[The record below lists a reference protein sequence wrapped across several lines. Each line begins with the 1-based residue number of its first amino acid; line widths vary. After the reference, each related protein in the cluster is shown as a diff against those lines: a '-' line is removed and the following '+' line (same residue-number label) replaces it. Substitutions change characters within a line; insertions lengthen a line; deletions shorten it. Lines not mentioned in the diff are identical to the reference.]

1 MKTNKFLVMAA
12 MALGLGVFAA
22 CSNDDD
28 LGGKPSSNEGTT
40 YMSITLSMPQSTG
53 TRADGQNQANPEYNY
68 LGQWAGLDEIKEI
81 EIYVFNSD
89 GDLEPKEGERIH
101 KFKTGE
107 FQMVAPN
114 TDNTVSIKPLKGIKV
129 LPGEKTV
136 YVVVN
141 PTTESTALLNGKTKL
156 TEFKVAYEG
165 ALKTLTAEGN
175 ASTTAN
181 TVADKIAKIDSDS
194 KKDVI
199 LMTVT
204 KAGTVKVEEGISEA
218 TTLNDPTKN
227 RAKVEVKRAVA
238 RVMITTKK
246 ETYEVKGDDALT
258 PSIIEPDALL
268 GTISDIKYVVAQG
281 EKALYFQQK
290 VNEGN
295 ENLSIETVSSSFVPS
310 GKEFY
315 TARDHYDYT
324 GLWRGY
330 STSGIS
336 GITVPTKILYDENKD
351 TALGNISDDLKKS
364 LWGEFILP
372 NTHTWGATQD
382 ATGYRKGNTA
392 YVLVRAKFKPAKVVM
407 ADGEVN
413 TSYPENQDF
422 YLGRNG
428 VFYENNEVAHDVN
441 KKGVK
446 DQRTTRYVK
455 GKVLYYAWVN
465 PDKNTIGW
473 LNSPVVRNNIYHIEI
488 TGFKRIGGNWN
499 PLVPPTD
506 PNNPED
512 PNDPN
517 NPDPKPENPYEPQ
530 NPPVDPNDPLT
541 PKETWM
547 SVETVVLPWQVHSYS
562 VELGD

>member
-22 CSNDDD
+22 CSDDD
-28 LGGKPSSNEGTT
+28 IAGGTTGKENLGST
-40 YMSITLSMPQSTG
+40 YMSVTLSMPQG
-53 TRADGQNQANPEYNY
+53 ITRADNQNQDQPDYNWV
-68 LGQWAGLDEIKEI
+68 GEWAGQDEIKKI
-81 EIYVFNSD
+81 EIYVFDAEGN
-89 GDLEPKEGERIH
+89 LEPKGKVH
-101 KFKTGE
+101 TYNPGE
-107 FQMVAPN
+107 FQMVAPHS
-114 TDNTVSIKPLKGIKV
+114 DNTVSIKPLKGIKV
-129 LPGEKTV
+129 IPGTKTV

-141 PTTESTALLNGKTKL
+141 PTDKSTELLAGKDKL
-156 TEFKVAYEG
+156 AEFKTAYEG
-165 ALKTLTAEGN
+165 ALTTLAAEGN
-175 ASTTAN
+175 ATTTAN
-181 TVADKIAKIDSDS
+181 TVADKIAKIDNN
-194 KKDVI
+194 KDVI

-204 KAGTVKVEEGISEA
+204 QAGTVEVKEGVSEA

-227 RAKVEVKRAVA
+227 RAKVNVKRAVA
-238 RVMITTKK
+238 RVMVTTKAT
-246 ETYEVKGDDALT
+246 TYQVKGDDALT
-258 PSIIEPDALL
+258 PNNIESDALL

-310 GKEFY
+310 DKEFY

-336 GITVPTKILYDENKD
+336 GITVPTKTLYDENKD

-382 ATGYRKGNTA
+382 ATSYRKGNTA

-413 TSYPENQDF
+413 ASYPEDKDF

-428 VFYENNEVAHDVN
+428 VFYENNDAAHDVT

-446 DQRTTRYVK
+446 DQETTRYVK

-506 PNNPED
+506 PEKPED

-517 NPDPKPENPYEPQ
+517 NPDPKPENPHEPQ

>member
-22 CSNDDD
+22 CSDDD
-28 LGGKPSSNEGTT
+28 IAGGTTGKENLGST
-40 YMSITLSMPQSTG
+40 YMSVTLSMPQG
-53 TRADGQNQANPEYNY
+53 ITRADNQNQDQPDYNWV
-68 LGQWAGLDEIKEI
+68 GQWAGQDKIEKI
-81 EIYVFNSD
+81 EIYVFDAEDN
-89 GDLEPKEGERIH
+89 LEPEGKVH
-101 KFKTGE
+101 TYNSGE
-107 FQMVAPN
+107 FQMVAPHS
-114 TDNTVSIKPLKGIKV
+114 DNTVSIKPLKGIKV
-129 LPGEKTV
+129 IPGKKTV

-156 TEFKVAYEG
+156 TEFKKAYEG
-165 ALKTLTAEGN
+165 TLATLAAQGS
-175 ASTTAN
+175 ATTAN
-181 TVADKIAKIDSDS
+181 TVADKIAKIDN
-194 KKDVI
+194 KDVI

-204 KAGTVKVEEGISEA
+204 QAGTVDVKEGVSEA

-227 RAKVEVKRAVA
+227 RAKVNVKRAVA
-238 RVMITTKK
+238 RVMVTTK
-246 ETYEVKGDDALT
+246 ETTYQVKGDDALT
-258 PSIIEPDALL
+258 PNKIEQEAVL

-290 VNEGN
+290 VNADN
-295 ENLSIETVSSSFVPS
+295 ENLSIETVSSLFVPN
-310 GKEFY
+310 GTDFNQKANE
-315 TARDHYDYT
+315 HYDYT
-324 GLWRGY
+324 GLWRNY
-330 STSGIS
+330 SADGIS
-336 GITVPTKILYDENKD
+336 GIEVPTKELYDKTKE
-351 TALGNISDDLKKS
+351 TALDKISKDLKQS

-407 ADGEVN
+407 KDGKINENYPADK
-413 TSYPENQDF
+413 DF

-428 VFYENNEVAHDVN
+428 VFYENNDAAHDVN
-441 KKGVK
+441 QKGVEGQK
-446 DQRTTRYVK
+446 TSRYVK

-488 TGFKRIGGNWN
+488 TGFKRIGANWN
-499 PLVPPTD
+499 PLVPG
-506 PNNPED
+506 ED
-512 PNDPN
+512 PVNNPN
-517 NPDPKPENPYEPQ
+517 NPDPKPENEGNYEPED
-530 NPPVDPNDPLT
+530 PPVNPNDPLT

-547 SVETVVLPWQVHSYS
+547 SVETVILPWQVHSYS

>member
-22 CSNDDD
+22 CSDDD
-28 LGGKPSSNEGTT
+28 IAGGTTGKENLGST
-40 YMSITLSMPQSTG
+40 YMSVTLSMPQG
-53 TRADGQNQANPEYNY
+53 ITRADKQNQDQPDYNWV
-68 LGQWAGLDEIKEI
+68 GEWAGQDEIKKI
-81 EIYVFNSD
+81 EIYVFDAEGN
-89 GDLEPKEGERIH
+89 LEPKGKVH
-101 KFKTGE
+101 TYNPGE
-107 FQMVAPN
+107 FQMVAPHS
-114 TDNTVSIKPLKGIKV
+114 DNTVSIKPLKGIKV
-129 LPGEKTV
+129 IPGTKTV

-141 PTTESTALLNGKTKL
+141 PTDKSTELLAGKDKL
-156 TEFKVAYEG
+156 AEFKMAYEG
-165 ALKTLTAEGN
+165 ALTTLASEGN
-175 ASTTAN
+175 ATTTAN
-181 TVADKIAKIDSDS
+181 TVADKIAKIDN

-204 KAGTVKVEEGISEA
+204 QAGTVDVKEGVSEA

-227 RAKVEVKRAVA
+227 RAKVNVKRAVA
-238 RVMITTKK
+238 RVMVTTK
-246 ETYEVKGDDALT
+246 ETTYQVKGDDALT
-258 PSIIEPDALL
+258 PNEIEQNAVL

-290 VNEGN
+290 VNADN
-295 ENLSIETVSSSFVPS
+295 ENLSIETVSSSFVPN
-310 GKEFY
+310 GTDFNQK
-315 TARDHYDYT
+315 ANDHYDYT
-324 GLWRGY
+324 GLWRNY
-330 STSGIS
+330 SADSIS
-336 GITVPTKILYDENKD
+336 GIEVPTKKLYDETPT
-351 TALGNISDDLKKS
+351 TALDNISEDLKKS

-407 ADGEVN
+407 KDGSIN
-413 TSYPENQDF
+413 NDYPANKDF

-428 VFYENNEVAHDVN
+428 VFYENNDAAHDVN
-441 KKGVK
+441 QKGVEGQK
-446 DQRTTRYVK
+446 TSRYVK

-488 TGFKRIGGNWN
+488 TGFKRIGANWN
-499 PLVPPTD
+499 PLVPG
-506 PNNPED
+506 ED
-512 PNDPN
+512 PVNNPN
-517 NPDPKPENPYEPQ
+517 NPDPKPENEGNYEPED
-530 NPPVDPNDPLT
+530 PPVNPNDPLT

-547 SVETVVLPWQVHSYS
+547 SVETVILPWQVHSYS

>member
-1 MKTNKFLVMAA
+1 MKTNTFLVMAA

-22 CSNDDD
+22 CSDDD
-28 LGGKPSSNEGTT
+28 IAGGTTGKENLGST
-40 YMSITLSMPQSTG
+40 YMSVTLSMPQG
-53 TRADGQNQANPEYNY
+53 ITRADNQNQDHPDYNWV
-68 LGQWAGLDEIKEI
+68 GQWAGQDKIEKI
-81 EIYVFNSD
+81 EIYVFDAEGN
-89 GDLEPKEGERIH
+89 LEPKGKVH
-101 KFKTGE
+101 TYNSGE
-107 FQMVAPN
+107 FQIAAPN

-129 LPGEKTV
+129 IPGTKTV

-141 PTTESTALLNGKTKL
+141 PTDKSTELLAGKDKL
-156 TEFKVAYEG
+156 AEFKVAYEG

-204 KAGTVKVEEGISEA
+204 QAGTVDVKEGVSEA

-227 RAKVEVKRAVA
+227 RAKVNVKRTVA
-238 RVMITTKK
+238 RVIVTTKEK
-246 ETYEVKGDDALT
+246 TYDIKGDDALT
-258 PSIIEPDALL
+258 PNEIEQDAVL

-281 EKALYFQQK
+281 EKALYFEQK
-290 VNEGN
+290 VNANN
-295 ENLSIETVSSSFVPS
+295 ENLSIETVSSSFVPN
-310 GKEFY
+310 GTDFNQKANE
-315 TARDHYDYT
+315 HYDYT
-324 GLWRGY
+324 GLWRNY
-330 STSGIS
+330 SADGIS
-336 GITVPTKILYDENKD
+336 GIEVPTKKLYDETPT
-351 TALGNISDDLKKS
+351 TALDKISEDLKKS

-372 NTHTWGATQD
+372 NTHTWGDKQD
-382 ATGYRKGNTA
+382 NTGYRKGNTA

-407 ADGEVN
+407 ANGEVN

-446 DQRTTRYVK
+446 DQRTTLYVK

-488 TGFKRIGGNWN
+488 TGFKRIGANWN
-499 PLVPPTD
+499 PLVPG
-506 PNNPED
+506 ED
-512 PNDPN
+512 PVNNPN
-517 NPDPKPENPYEPQ
+517 NPDPKPNNDYEPE
-530 NPPVDPNDPLT
+530 PPVKPEDPLT

-547 SVETVVLPWQVHSYS
+547 SVETVILPWQVHSYS

>member
-22 CSNDDD
+22 CSDDD
-28 LGGKPSSNEGTT
+28 IAGGTTGKENLGST
-40 YMSITLSMPQSTG
+40 YMSVTLSMPQG
-53 TRADGQNQANPEYNY
+53 ITRADKQNQDQPDYNWV
-68 LGQWAGLDEIKEI
+68 GEWAGQDEIKKI
-81 EIYVFNSD
+81 EIYVFDAEGN
-89 GDLEPKEGERIH
+89 LEPKGKVH
-101 KFKTGE
+101 TYNPGE
-107 FQMVAPN
+107 FQMVAPHS
-114 TDNTVSIKPLKGIKV
+114 DNTVSIKPLKGIKV
-129 LPGEKTV
+129 IPGTKTV

-141 PTTESTALLNGKTKL
+141 PTDKSTELLAGKDKL
-156 TEFKVAYEG
+156 AEFKMAYEG
-165 ALKTLTAEGN
+165 ALTTLASEGN
-175 ASTTAN
+175 ATTTAN
-181 TVADKIAKIDSDS
+181 TVADKIAKIDN

-204 KAGTVKVEEGISEA
+204 QAGTVDVKEGVSEA

-227 RAKVEVKRAVA
+227 RAKVNVKRAVA
-238 RVMITTKK
+238 RVMVTTK
-246 ETYEVKGDDALT
+246 ETTYQVKGDDALT
-258 PSIIEPDALL
+258 PNEIEQNAVL

-315 TARDHYDYT
+315 TARNHYDYT

-336 GITVPTKILYDENKD
+336 GITVPTKTLYDENKS
-351 TALGNISDDLKKS
+351 TALDKISDDLKES

-407 ADGEVN
+407 KDGSIN
-413 TSYPENQDF
+413 NDYPANKDF

-428 VFYENNEVAHDVN
+428 VFYENNDAAHDVN
-441 KKGVK
+441 QKGVEGQK
-446 DQRTTRYVK
+446 TSLYVK

-488 TGFKRIGGNWN
+488 TGFKRIGANWN
-499 PLVPPTD
+499 PLVPG
-506 PNNPED
+506 ED
-512 PNDPN
+512 PVNNPN
-517 NPDPKPENPYEPQ
+517 NPDPKPKNEGDYEPED
-530 NPPVDPNDPLT
+530 PPVNPNDPLT

-547 SVETVVLPWQVHSYS
+547 SVETVILPWQVHSYS